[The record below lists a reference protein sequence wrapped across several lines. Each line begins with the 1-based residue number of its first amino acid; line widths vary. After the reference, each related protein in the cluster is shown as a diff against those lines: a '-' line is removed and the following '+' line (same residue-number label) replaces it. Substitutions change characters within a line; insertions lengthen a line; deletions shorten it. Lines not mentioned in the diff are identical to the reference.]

1 MYNQALPLLKR
12 KCGAAVLAVAL
23 GLTGCASFPAL
34 EQTRSPKPATG
45 YQTANSFAAPDG
57 TWPAERWW
65 EVYGD
70 AQLTALIDEALR
82 DAPDLAAASARVRQA
97 EAFGKIAGAALLPQV
112 GASASV
118 NYQTLSYNYLTPRAM
133 TPGGWND
140 YGIGTVNL
148 VWDLDFW
155 GKNRA
160 GLAAATSHLE
170 ASRAELAQ
178 ARLCL
183 SAAVAASYA
192 DLARL
197 FALRDVAARSV
208 EVRKKTA
215 ALFDE
220 RFNNGLE
227 TRGSLSEARARLAAS
242 EGELLM
248 TDEQIGLQRNRIAAL
263 LGAGPD
269 RGSAVTRPGINL
281 KANFGYPAQ
290 LAANLIGRRPDITA
304 ARLVAEAQ
312 AHRITQKEA
321 EFYPDIN
328 LAAFIGFQSLNLDML
343 ARGSSSI
350 GSVGPAI
357 SLPIFSAGRLQGE
370 LRGAAAAYDEAVANY
385 NRTVT
390 LALQEVANA
399 GLSEKA
405 LTAELAKGEA
415 AADAAGAAHQVA
427 SNRYQGGLASYLEVL
442 YAEDILLDTQRHLAT
457 LRSRA
462 FTLDV
467 ALKRALGG
475 GFQIE
480 KI

>member
-1 MYNQALPLLKR
+1 M
-12 KCGAAVLAVAL
+12 LAVAF
-23 GLTGCASFPAL
+23 GLSGCASLPAL
-34 EQTRSPKPATG
+34 EQTRSLRPASD
-45 YQTANSFAAPDG
+45 YQTANSFAAPGG

-65 EVYGD
+65 EGYGD
-70 AQLTALIDEALR
+70 AQLTELIDEALR
-82 DAPDLAAASARVRQA
+82 DSPDLAAASARVRQA
-97 EAFGKIAGAALLPQV
+97 EAFGKVAGAALLPQV
-112 GASASV
+112 GANASV
-118 NYQTLSYNYLTPRAM
+118 NYQTLSYNYLTPRVM
-133 TPGGWND
+133 TPSGWND

-160 GLAAATSHLE
+160 GLAAATSQLE

-178 ARLCL
+178 ARLSL

-197 FALRDVAARSV
+197 FALRDVAVRSV

-215 ALFDE
+215 VLFDD

-227 TRGSLSEARARLAAS
+227 TRGSLSEAKARLAAS

-269 RGSAVTRPGINL
+269 RGITVTRPGISL
-281 KANFGYPAQ
+281 SVNFGFPSK
-290 LAANLIGRRPDITA
+290 LAANLIGRRPDIMA
-304 ARLVAEAQ
+304 ARQAAEVQ
-312 AHRITQKEA
+312 AHRIKQKEA

-328 LAAFIGFQSLNLDML
+328 LAAFIGFQSLNLEML
-343 ARGSSSI
+343 ARSSSSI

-357 SLPIFSAGRLQGE
+357 SLPIFTAGRLQGE

-385 NRTVT
+385 NHTVSQ
-390 LALQEVANA
+390 ALQEVANV
-399 GLSEKA
+399 GLSKKA

-415 AADAAGAAHQVA
+415 AADAAGEAHHVA
-427 SNRYQGGLASYLEVL
+427 SNRYKGGLASYLEVL
-442 YAEDILLDTQRHLAT
+442 YAEDILLATQRHLAN
-457 LRSRA
+457 LRARA
-462 FTLDV
+462 LTLDV

-475 GFQIE
+475 GFQID

>member
-1 MYNQALPLLKR
+1 MDNQLLPLFKR
-12 KCGAAVLAVAL
+12 KFGAAALAVAF
-23 GLTGCASFPAL
+23 GLTGCASFPLL
-34 EQTRSPKPATG
+34 EQPRSLKLASD
-45 YQTANSFAAPDG
+45 YQAANSFAAPDG
-57 TWPAERWW
+57 LWPAERWW
-65 EVYGD
+65 EGYGD
-70 AQLTALIDEALR
+70 PQITVLIDEALR
-82 DAPDLAAASARVRQA
+82 DSPDLAAASARVRQA
-97 EAFGKIAGAALLPQV
+97 EAFGKVAGAALLPQV
-112 GASASV
+112 GANASV
-118 NYQTLSYNYLTPRAM
+118 TYQTLSYNYLTPRNM
-133 TPGGWND
+133 TPSGWND

-160 GLAAATSHLE
+160 GLAAATSQLE
-170 ASRAELAQ
+170 ASLAELAQ

-183 SAAVAASYA
+183 SAAVAAGYA

-197 FALRDVAARSV
+197 FALRDVAGRSV

-215 ALFDE
+215 ELFDN

-248 TDEQIGLQRNRIAAL
+248 IDEQIGLQRNRIAAL

-269 RGSAVTRPGINL
+269 RGISITRPGINL
-281 KANFGYPAQ
+281 KTNFVYPAK

-312 AHRITQKEA
+312 AHRIKQKKA
-321 EFYPDIN
+321 EFYPDVN

-343 ARGSSSI
+343 TRSSSSI

-357 SLPIFSAGRLQGE
+357 SLPIFTAGRLQGE
-370 LRGAAAAYDEAVANY
+370 LRGAAAAYDEAVAVY

-390 LALQEVANA
+390 QALQEVANA
-399 GLSEKA
+399 GLSAKA
-405 LTAELAKGEA
+405 LTPELAKGEA
-415 AADAAGAAHQVA
+415 AAAAAGEAHQVA

-442 YAEDILLDTQRHLAT
+442 YAEDILLDTQRQLAN

-462 FTLDV
+462 LTLDV

-475 GFQIE
+475 GYQND